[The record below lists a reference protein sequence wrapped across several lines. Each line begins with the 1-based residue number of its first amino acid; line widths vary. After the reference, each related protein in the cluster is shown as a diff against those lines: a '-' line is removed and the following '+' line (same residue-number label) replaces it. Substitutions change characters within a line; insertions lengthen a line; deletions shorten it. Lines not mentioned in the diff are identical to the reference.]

1 MPEQHESKKCLA
13 CGGEALYI
21 QDVDLV
27 DKRVLGVQWC
37 QAALYR
43 CASCGHI
50 ELYQR
55 PEDREWQERL
65 ERQYQ
70 EYQALPDYR
79 CPLCGRVGKN
89 QTCPH
94 CAMLCT
100 PVGPK
105 REDEPPPPGQPEKK
119 KKRGLFGGK
128 DKPDWE
134 R

>member
-55 PEDREWQERL
+55 QEDREWQER
-65 ERQYQ
+65 QYITGT
-70 EYQALPDYR
+70 APA
-79 CPLCGRVGKN
+79 P
-89 QTCPH
+89 
-94 CAMLCT
+94 T
-100 PVGPK
+100 PAAET
-105 REDEPPPPGQPEKK
+105 EDFSRDNFDEQ
-119 KKRGLFGGK
+119 
-128 DKPDWE
+128 
-134 R
+134 

>member
-21 QDVDLV
+21 QDVDL
-27 DKRVLGVQWC
+27 
-37 QAALYR
+37 
-43 CASCGHI
+43 
-50 ELYQR
+50 LYQR
-55 PEDREWQERL
+55 QEAREGQERL